1 VILIAGSVG
10 FRHGHSTYN
19 APIVSGPAPRVRDT
33 DGIRRSI
40 AILVQPL
47 KRYPVTCDR
56 DVLSNLNRGG
66 FEFTG
71 LERQSLTGL
80 RGNPVC
86 NVVFV
91 NGRGTD

>member
-1 VILIAGSVG
+1 M
-10 FRHGHSTYN
+10 
-19 APIVSGPAPRVRDT
+19 RDT
-33 DGIRRSI
+33 DGIRRSV

-47 KRYPVTCDR
+47 KRYPVTRDR
-56 DVLSNLNRGG
+56 DVLSNLNRSG

-71 LERQSLTGL
+71 LERQPLTGL

>member
-1 VILIAGSVG
+1 M
-10 FRHGHSTYN
+10 
-19 APIVSGPAPRVRDT
+19 RDT
-33 DGIRRSI
+33 HGIRRSI
-40 AILVQPL
+40 VILVQPL
-47 KRYPVTCDR
+47 KRYPVTRDR

-86 NVVFV
+86 KVVFV
-91 NGRGTD
+91 KGCGTDRRPAQKSLMP